1 MSTTTGGDGVLLIC
15 GSRKPAPGEDKPSA
29 ARQFLVVVGEALRE
43 AGVTHESIDLHDLEL
58 PHFDGRAAP
67 EYGCA
72 DLDRAE
78 AGVRRSRLLV
88 VSVPAYWGGP
98 AGVVKNFLDLL
109 GGAAYDH
116 PPDQPLPLLGKTVAL
131 LVVGSDTDAAYAAHI
146 FMRHAL
152 TSMGAW
158 VAPRAEVVGNPRLI
172 RKIDVLLA
180 SLRDFGGYVAELSR
194 AEAAVRR

>member
-1 MSTTTGGDGVLLIC
+1 MSTTTGDGVLLIC

-29 ARQFLVVVGEALRE
+29 ARQFLVVVADALRE
-43 AGVTHESIDLHDLEL
+43 AGVAHESIDLHDLDL

-67 EYGCA
+67 DYGSG

-78 AGVRRSRLLV
+78 AAVRRSRLLV
-88 VSVPAYWGGP
+88 LSVPAYWGGP

-116 PPDQPLPLLGKTVAL
+116 PPDQPLPLLGKTAAL
-131 LVVGSDTDAAYAAHI
+131 LIVGSDTDAAYAAHVA
-146 FMRHAL
+146 MRHVL
-152 TSMGAW
+152 TTMGAW

-172 RKIDVLLA
+172 RRIETLLA
-180 SLRDFGGYVAELSR
+180 SLRDFGGYVAELSG
-194 AEAAVRR
+194 AGAAVRR